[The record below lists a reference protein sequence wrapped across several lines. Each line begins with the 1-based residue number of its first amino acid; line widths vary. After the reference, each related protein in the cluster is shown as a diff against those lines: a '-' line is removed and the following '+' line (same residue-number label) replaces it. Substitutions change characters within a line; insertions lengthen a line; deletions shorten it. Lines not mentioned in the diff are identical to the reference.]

1 MNPSAPFIQRPV
13 ATTLLTLAIAFLGI
27 MAMYQL
33 PVAPLPQIE
42 FPTIQVSA
50 SLPGAS
56 PETMAS
62 SVATPL
68 ERQFG
73 RIAGITEMSS
83 SSTLGSTSVTMQ
95 FDLDRNVDGAARDVE
110 SAINAARSYL
120 PANLPSNPT
129 YRKVNPAD
137 SPILILSLTSNLYNR
152 AQLYDAASSILL
164 QKLSQ
169 IRGVGTVVA
178 GGGALPAVRV
188 ELNPAY
194 LNNYGLGLEDVRRVL
209 SSANANS
216 PKGILENNEN
226 SWIIHTTD
234 QLWHAEDFGN
244 LIIATGPRGSIRL
257 RDVAR
262 VIEATEDMRTIGFT
276 DGKPCIVVVINRQP
290 GANIIETVDRI
301 LHELP
306 NLSASIPQG
315 MDLLPVL
322 DRTTTIRASME
333 DIEFT
338 LMLSIALVVI
348 VVFLFLGNARTALI
362 PSIAIP
368 VSLIGTCG
376 IMYLLDYSLNNLSLM
391 ALTIATGFVV
401 DDAIVVT
408 ENITRHIEQG
418 LSPRQAAL
426 KGAKE
431 IGFTILSISLSLT
444 AVFIPLFMMEGII
457 GRLFRE
463 FSITLTTAVLISMV
477 ISLTTTPMLCSVLL
491 KPARTEHTARQNHW
505 VRLLAAVESSYETA
519 LHWVLRHQRF
529 MLVVTLLTIIATG
542 YLYTVVP
549 KGFFPQQDTGRLM
562 GQIMADQSSSYQAM
576 VVRLKDYVR
585 ITETDPGIDTVV
597 AFAGGSGNSGNQA
610 RLFAS
615 LKPLNERHVSAD
627 EIIGRLRGK
636 LAAVPGAS
644 LFLQSPQD
652 LRIGGRMSASQ
663 WQYTVRGTSLDE
675 LKEWGPRLL
684 EALRNLPAIADVN
697 MDQQNGGLSATLNID
712 RENAMRLGIST
723 QAIDDTLYDAFGQ
736 RQVSTMYYPLNQNH
750 VVMSV
755 APELWE
761 NPDTLKGIYI
771 GAANNKQVPLSEI
784 ANFVPEH
791 TPLTVNHS
799 DQFPSVTISFNLSP
813 AFSLSQAIE
822 QIEQAQ
828 HDIGVPTGIQGR
840 FQGAAQAFL
849 GSLRSQ
855 PLLILAAIFAVYIVL
870 GILYESYLH
879 PITILSTI
887 PSAGVGALLALM
899 LFHIELNVIGLIGII
914 LLIGIVKKN
923 AIMMIDFA
931 LHLERNEG
939 MTTEQS
945 IFKACVLRFRPIMM
959 TTLAALLGAVPLA
972 FGKGTGY
979 ELRQPL
985 GISIIGGLIL
995 SQMITLF
1002 STPVIYIY
1010 MERLRRALAA
1020 LPARVS
1026 FSRRH
1031 KFSDNDIA
1039 L

>member
-1 MNPSAPFIQRPV
+1 MNPSAIFIQRPV
-13 ATTLLTLAIAFLGI
+13 ATTLLTLAIAFLGVL
-27 MAMYQL
+27 AMYKL

-95 FDLDRNVDGAARDVE
+95 FDLDRDVDGAAREVE

-137 SPILILSLTSNLYNR
+137 SPILILSLTSDLYNR
-152 AQLYDAASSILL
+152 SQLYEAASSVLQ

-169 IRGVGTVVA
+169 TPGVGTVTI

-209 SSANANS
+209 SNANANS
-216 PKGILENNEN
+216 PKGILENEETR
-226 SWIIHTTD
+226 WIIHTTD
-234 QLWHAEDFGN
+234 QLWRAEDFGN
-244 LIIATGPRGSIRL
+244 LIIAAGPRGSIRL

-262 VIEATEDMRTIGFT
+262 VSDATEDMRTIGFHN
-276 DGKPCIVVVINRQP
+276 GKPCIILIINRQP

-301 LHELP
+301 LAALP
-306 NLSASIPQG
+306 HLSASIPRG
-315 MDLLPVL
+315 MDLSAVL
-322 DRTTTIRASME
+322 DRNTTIRASMA

-338 LMLSIALVVI
+338 LILSIALVII

-368 VSLIGTCG
+368 VSLIGTYG

-391 ALTIATGFVV
+391 ALTISTGFVV

-408 ENITRHIEQG
+408 ENITRHIERG
-418 LSPRQAAL
+418 LSAREAAL

-431 IGFTILSISLSLT
+431 IGFTVLSISLSLT
-444 AVFIPLFMMEGII
+444 AVFIPLLMMEGIV

-463 FSITLTTAVLISMV
+463 FSITLTAAVLISMV

-491 KPARTEHTARQNHW
+491 KPAGTTRHNAPNSW
-505 VRLLAAVESSYETA
+505 MRLLASVENAYEAA

-529 MLVVTLLTIIATG
+529 MLIVTLLTILATC
-542 YLYTVVP
+542 YLYTVVS

-562 GQIMADQSSSYQAM
+562 GQVMADQSSSYQAM
-576 VVRLKDYVR
+576 VVRVKDYLR
-585 ITETDPGIDTVV
+585 IMETDPAIDTVV
-597 AFAGGSGNSGNQA
+597 AFAGGGGNAGNQA

-615 LKPLNERHVSAD
+615 LKPLNERHASAD

-636 LAAVPGAS
+636 LAAVPGAT

-663 WQYTVRGTSLDE
+663 WQYTVRGTSLGE
-675 LKEWGPRLL
+675 LQQWGPRLL
-684 EALRNLPAIADVN
+684 EALRSLPALTDVN
-697 MDQQNGGLSATLNID
+697 MDQQNGGLSATLNINRD
-712 RENAMRLGIST
+712 NAMRLGIST

-736 RQVSTMYYPLNQNH
+736 RQVSTMYGALNQNH
-750 VVMSV
+750 VVMNV
-755 APELWE
+755 AQELWE
-761 NPDTLKGIYI
+761 SPDTLKDIYI
-771 GAANNKQVPLSEI
+771 STANGKQIPLNEV
-784 ANFVPEH
+784 ARFTPEH

-799 DQFPSVTISFNLSP
+799 DQFPSITLSFNLSP

-822 QIEQAQ
+822 QIDQAQ
-828 HDIGVPTGIQGR
+828 RNIGVPTGIRGR
-840 FQGAAQAFL
+840 FQGAAQAFQ
-849 GSLRSQ
+849 GSLKSQ
-855 PLLILAAIFAVYIVL
+855 PLLILAAILAVYIVL

-899 LFHIELNVIGLIGII
+899 LFHIELNVIGMIGII

-931 LHLERNEG
+931 LHLERHEG
-939 MTTEQS
+939 MTSEQS

-959 TTLAALLGAVPLA
+959 TTLAAILGALPLA
-972 FGKGTGY
+972 FGKGTGF

-1002 STPVIYIY
+1002 STPVIYLY
-1010 MERLRRALAA
+1010 MERLKQGATGW
-1020 LPARVS
+1020 PARIFPSKNVNAQ
-1026 FSRRH
+1026 R
-1031 KFSDNDIA
+1031 I
-1039 L
+1039 

>member
-27 MAMYQL
+27 LAMYHL
-33 PVAPLPQIE
+33 PVSPLPQIE

-95 FDLDRNVDGAARDVE
+95 FDLNRDVDGAARDVE
-110 SAINAARSYL
+110 SAINAARSSL
-120 PANLPSNPT
+120 PANLPSNPS

-137 SPILILSLTSNLYNR
+137 SPILIMSMTSDLYNR
-152 AQLYDAASSILL
+152 AQLYEAASSVLQ

-169 IRGVGTVVA
+169 IRGVGTVTI

-209 SSANANS
+209 SNANANS
-216 PKGILENNEN
+216 PKGILENEEN
-226 SWIIHTTD
+226 SWIIQTTD
-234 QLWHAEDFGN
+234 QLWNAEDFGN
-244 LIIATGPRGSIRL
+244 LLVAGGARGNIRL

-262 VIEATEDMRTIGFT
+262 VTEATEELRAIGFHNN
-276 DGKPCIVVVINRQP
+276 KPCIVLLINRQP
-290 GANIIETVDRI
+290 GANIIGTVDRI
-301 LHELP
+301 LAELP
-306 NLSASIPQG
+306 NLAASIPQG

-368 VSLIGTCG
+368 VSLIGTYG

-418 LSPRQAAL
+418 ANAREAAL

-431 IGFTILSISLSLT
+431 IGFTVLSISLSLT
-444 AVFIPLFMMEGII
+444 AVFIPLLMMEGII

-463 FSITLTTAVLISMV
+463 FSITLTAAVLISMV

-491 KPARTEHTARQNHW
+491 KPSGVPQHGAQNRW
-505 VRLLAAVESSYETA
+505 LAQLASIESAYETA
-519 LHWVLRHQRF
+519 LRWVLRHQPF
-529 MLVVTLLTIIATG
+529 MLAITLLTIIATG

-562 GQIMADQSSSYQAM
+562 GQAMADQSASFQSM
-576 VVRLKDYVR
+576 VARIKDYLR
-585 ITETDPGIDTVV
+585 IIETDPAVDTVV
-597 AFAGGSGNSGNQA
+597 AFAGSSGGNPGNQA

-615 LKPLNERHVSAD
+615 LKPLGERRASSD

-644 LFLQSPQD
+644 MFLQSPQD

-675 LKEWGPRLL
+675 LQQWGPRLQ
-684 EALRNLPAIADVN
+684 EALRNLPALADVN
-697 MDQQNGGLSATLNID
+697 MDQQNGGLSATLDIN

-736 RQVSTMYYPLNQNH
+736 RQVSTMYNPLNQNH
-750 VVMSV
+750 VVMNV

-761 NPDTLKGIYI
+761 SPDTLKNIYI
-771 GAANNKQVPLSEI
+771 GAAGGKQIPLSEI
-784 ANFVPEH
+784 AGFVPEH
-791 TPLTVNHS
+791 TPLNVNHS
-799 DQFPSVTISFNLSP
+799 DQFPSVTISFNLNP
-813 AFSLSQAIE
+813 AFSLGEAIE

-828 HDIGVPTGIQGR
+828 RDIGVPTGIQGR

-849 GSLRSQ
+849 GSLQSQ
-855 PLLILAAIFAVYIVL
+855 TLLILAAIFAVYIVL

-879 PITILSTI
+879 PVTILSTI

-899 LFHIELNVIGLIGII
+899 LFHIELNVIGMIGII

-939 MTTEQS
+939 MTAEQS
-945 IFKACVLRFRPIMM
+945 IFRACVLRFRPIMM

-972 FGKGTGY
+972 FGRGTGY

-1002 STPVIYIY
+1002 STPVIYLY
-1010 MERLRRALAA
+1010 MERLKQTVPALRRAFRAKK
-1020 LPARVS
+1020 PDYSV
-1026 FSRRH
+1026 
-1031 KFSDNDIA
+1031 
-1039 L
+1039 